1 MNKEETII
9 LITERI
15 KSEHR
20 KHKEI
25 EWERIAAYKI
35 YASLNKLYNLHGV
48 IKAEGDSVC
57 EIEGCNREVLSDST
71 MCPHHYAVSLD
82 SQTDL

>member
-1 MNKEETII
+1 MNKDEIVI

-35 YASLNKLYNLHGV
+35 YASLNELFNLHDV
-48 IKAEGDSVC
+48 SISEAEGCFHCKHLFSKSGYCSGNSVNC
-57 EIEGCNREVLSDST
+57 GKFEKQ
-71 MCPHHYAVSLD
+71 P
-82 SQTDL
+82 

>member
-1 MNKEETII
+1 MSKEETII

-48 IKAEGDSVC
+48 IKAERAVC
-57 EIEGCNREVLSDST
+57 DHKEYRWMQENGEEFDECVNCGHRK
-71 MCPHHYAVSLD
+71 
-82 SQTDL
+82 QTDI